1 MYARLKA
8 ITITEGKEDKE
19 NGQRGDPT
27 TRMAFVVELDDIA
40 EGGDY
45 QNRVGRLFTV
55 EPTQRSLPMR
65 PSELIRS

>member
-1 MYARLKA
+1 MYARLKS

-19 NGQRGDPT
+19 TGQRDDPKAK
-27 TRMAFVVELDDIA
+27 MNFIVELDDIA
-40 EGGDY
+40 ETRDY
-45 QNRVGRLFTV
+45 QNLVGRLFTV